1 MQEVLCAII
10 TNPIINF
17 EQAEKNDGGPE
28 YVCFNCAEKLVVIS
42 DFRAMYIE
50 TNKRI
55 RAMLKSPTDTA
66 MQACVTGE
74 SKLPYYDDDP
84 NLSLSD
90 ADDILTE
97 ALSNVFGWD
106 LFPVASDAVAQGAA
120 GAMASNMNKNFYN
133 MDMLSPDITTNQPLT
148 VNPMVEQGPGIL
160 SDITEIIAQENL
172 HQSAEIGTTV
182 NLHADSWLPQDIID
196 SSDDTLTSF
205 MSSAHL
211 SPMSSE
217 PQSPTSSQP
226 QYTSS
231 YLTDSLNMSSL
242 ESPQPLQSP
251 TSTQL
256 LGDQTF
262 VRDKKPKYLC
272 NQCENAFSSM
282 DALTRH
288 IPLHNQKQTQ
298 CPHCPKAFSHSSN
311 LRRHLVRHN
320 QSSRFTCDFCD
331 EAFSDSEG
339 LIDHLKMHTTN
350 SSATDRVI
358 TTYVLECEVCGFR
371 TLSYAAFINHMRNN
385 HPEADVKKVFKC
397 RICGEGFCT
406 KQGMFRHIDNIHE
419 NNRLNLRNQK
429 KNFLCN
435 ECGKSFF
442 SNVQLIVHERTH
454 NGDRPFKCEHC
465 PKSFAQITGLKMHT
479 YTVGF
484 S

>member
-1 MQEVLCAII
+1 M
-10 TNPIINF
+10 F
-17 EQAEKNDGGPE
+17 
-28 YVCFNCAEKLVVIS
+28 
-42 DFRAMYIE
+42 IE

-55 RAMLKSPTDTA
+55 RTVLKSSTDGATQPCMTSEA
-66 MQACVTGE
+66 
-74 SKLPYYDDDP
+74 KLPYYDDDP

-106 LFPVASDAVAQGAA
+106 LFPVTSEVVAETATQATDAS
-120 GAMASNMNKNFYN
+120 MASNLNRNFYN
-133 MDMLSPDITTNQPLT
+133 LEMLSQDVETSQALAVNQIA
-148 VNPMVEQGPGIL
+148 EQGPGIL
-160 SDITEIIAQENL
+160 NDITEIIAQENL
-172 HQSAEIGTTV
+172 YQIAEVGTTV
-182 NLHADSWLPQDIID
+182 NLHADSWLPQDIME

-205 MSSAHL
+205 ISSAQL

-226 QYTSS
+226 HYLKS
-231 YLTDSLNMSSL
+231 YLTDSININSF

-256 LGDQTF
+256 LGDRSF
-262 VRDKKPKYLC
+262 IRDKKPKFLC
-272 NQCENAFSSM
+272 NLCENAFSSL

-288 IPLHNQKQTQ
+288 IPLHSQKQTQ

-311 LRRHLVRHN
+311 LRRHLIRHQ
-320 QSSRFTCDFCD
+320 QSTRFSCDFCD
-331 EAFSDSEG
+331 EAFKDSDR
-339 LIDHLKMHTTN
+339 LIDHLKMHT
-350 SSATDRVI
+350 SHAVATDRVI

-397 RICGEGFCT
+397 RVCSEGFCT

-454 NGDRPFKCEHC
+454 NGDRPFKCERC

-484 S
+484 I